1 MPIRYFCEGVQFQVL
16 QPRKKSKWLNAVVNK
31 EGHSVSLINIIFC
44 SDSYL
49 AKLNRRYLG
58 HKTLTDTI
66 TFQYSAPQESI
77 EGDIFISIPRVKE
90 NSKKFKVDFD
100 IELSRVMVH
109 GVLHLL
115 GYSDKS
121 SSDKAIMRLKE
132 DTYLS
137 LR

>member
-1 MPIRYFCEGVQFQVL
+1 MPVRYFCEGLKFQVF
-16 QPRKKSKWLNAVVNK
+16 QPRKKSKWLKSVVFK
-31 EGHSVSLINIIFC
+31 EGQSISLINVIFC

-49 AKLNRRYLG
+49 AKLNHRYLR
-58 HKTLTDTI
+58 HKSLTDII
-66 TFQYSAPQESI
+66 TFQYSNPEEAI

-90 NSKKFKVDFD
+90 NARKFKVDFD

-121 SSDKAIMRLKE
+121 SSDKAKMRLKE